1 MNKNMLATSV
11 RAVPNRANQRIHS
24 SLPRG
29 KNTRPT
35 MKTMGRKI
43 TTDIRMASNS
53 IIGPASNLSS
63 NNRTKFEIRISK
75 SETNAKSEIRNQ
87 NISCKP
93 SKIVTKRTFFEFRDS
108 DCFGFRNSDFGFF
121 SWSSR
126 RRRPREIAQQHPNT
140 YGGNHQE
147 QHIT

>member
-11 RAVPNRANQRIHS
+11 TAVPNRANQRIHS
-24 SLPRG
+24 ALPRG
-29 KNTRPT
+29 KNTSPT

-63 NNRTKFEIRISK
+63 NNRTKSETRISK
-75 SETNAKSEIRNQ
+75 SEIQISKFETNSKSEIRTRQ
-87 NISCKP
+87 NSTP
-93 SKIVTKRTFFEFRDS
+93 PKRSSNFEIRI
-108 DCFGFRNSDFGFF
+108 CFGFRYSDFGFF

-126 RRRPREIAQQHPNT
+126 RRRSRKIAQQHPNA
-140 YGGNHQE
+140 YGG
-147 QHIT
+147 